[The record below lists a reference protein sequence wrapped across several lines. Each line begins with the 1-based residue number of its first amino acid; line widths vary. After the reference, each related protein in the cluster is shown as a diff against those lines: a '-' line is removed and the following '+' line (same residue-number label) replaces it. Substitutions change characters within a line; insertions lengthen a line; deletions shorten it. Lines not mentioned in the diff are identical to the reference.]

1 MKNSLLFIIPKGD
14 QMKKLLFVIL
24 AAFLV
29 VSLVLAG
36 ATKSASAIGHPSLTI
51 AAGDWS
57 TGTSTVVDFGENP
70 IPDWMMSLTNP
81 VKISEPGMVCHDFR
95 GGQFGWVGQIR
106 QLVDGKWV
114 EVESTVGWVPNTEG
128 KFMICADVQS
138 GGTFGL
144 FGFFNPPLSYYPDY
158 VEPSESSNESEPF

>member
-1 MKNSLLFIIPKGD
+1 MRKLI
-14 QMKKLLFVIL
+14 LLFVGFL
-24 AAFLV
+24 LVASLLLV
-29 VSLVLAG
+29 VSKDPVKGKSFGDEGSLLIAG
-36 ATKSASAIGHPSLTI
+36 
-51 AAGDWS
+51 GDWS

-70 IPDWMMSLTNP
+70 IPDWMMSLTSP
-81 VKISEPGMVCHDFR
+81 VEINEAGKICHDFR

-106 QLVDGKWV
+106 QLVDGKWI
-114 EVESTVGWVPNTEG
+114 EVESTIGWVPNKEG

-158 VEPSESSNESEPF
+158 VEPTQSELPD

>member
-1 MKNSLLFIIPKGD
+1 
-14 QMKKLLFVIL
+14 MKKLMLVVLSALFV
-24 AAFLV
+24 A
-29 VSLVLAG
+29 SMVLTG
-36 ATKSASAIGHPSLTI
+36 TTKSVSAISYPQLTI
-51 AAGDWS
+51 AAGGWS
-57 TGTSTVVDFGENP
+57 TGTDTVVDFGENP
-70 IPDWMMSLTNP
+70 IPDWMMPLTSP
-81 VKISEPGMVCHDFR
+81 VKITEAGKVCHDFR

-128 KFMICADVQS
+128 KFMICADITS

-158 VEPSESSNESEPF
+158 VEPQEPAGHPIK

>member
-1 MKNSLLFIIPKGD
+1 MANAD
-14 QMKKLLFVIL
+14 QSFHNRGKMKKLIMYVVAFLLVSSVL
-24 AAFLV
+24 LAGSVVQVKAAFIGYP
-29 VSLVLAG
+29 SIAG
-36 ATKSASAIGHPSLTI
+36 
-51 AAGDWS
+51 GDWS
-57 TGTSTVVDFGENP
+57 SGTSTVVDFTTNP
-70 IPDWMMSLTNP
+70 IPDWMMSLTSP
-81 VKISEPGMVCHDFR
+81 VKITEAGKVCHDFR

-114 EVESTVGWVPNTEG
+114 EVESTIGWVPNTEG

-158 VEPSESSNESEPF
+158 VEPTQSELPD

>member
-1 MKNSLLFIIPKGD
+1 MRKVVLF
-14 QMKKLLFVIL
+14 FV
-24 AAFLV
+24 AFL
-29 VSLVLAG
+29 LVAGLLLAG
-36 ATKSASAIGHPSLTI
+36 TQESAKADFLGFSNNLLI
-51 AAGDWS
+51 AGGDWS
-57 TGTSTVVDFGENP
+57 TGSNTVVDYGENP
-70 IPDWMMSLTNP
+70 IPDWMMPLTNP
-81 VKISEPGMVCHDFR
+81 VKISEAGKVCHDFR

-128 KFMICADVQS
+128 KFMICADITS

-158 VEPSESSNESEPF
+158 VEPQEPAGHPIK